1 MHNCRRFTFPRPS
14 RRCRAPALRSSARLV
29 EPGRGGWPLVQVEA
43 VTRHGR
49 LGPTDPSQRAAD
61 RRVTAAIKPRNGR
74 RGWASDVRR
83 ARRSGS
89 PRRPLVRGP
98 HEVIHL
104 GGRRHRPP
112 CQLLTPAR
120 AGAPRPR
127 RRLKTP
133 STPPPRPGS
142 PALDEKAVHRAN
154 AFLADDSDCLR
165 TPTPTTPS
173 VRAPPDC
180 TGYPPEVPR
189 ALQRDRRPHLRRPR
203 RPDGR
208 RPLTSRALLPRL
220 AWNQTWC
227 ELWFT
232 RVVSS
237 S

>member
-1 MHNCRRFTFPRPS
+1 MAATIRQGDGLAPLSWRINLEPTASVLSTGRVTREVALEGPGDQPSSRLPS
-14 RRCRAPALRSSARLV
+14 RRRGRRAPIFEAVDRLPPIIPTLQSCSPSIP
-29 EPGRGGWPLVQVEA
+29 PGRTCA
-43 VTRHGR
+43 RTR
-49 LGPTDPSQRAAD
+49 
-61 RRVTAAIKPRNGR
+61 VR
-74 RGWASDVRR
+74 RG
-83 ARRSGS
+83 
-89 PRRPLVRGP
+89 LVS
-98 HEVIHL
+98 
-104 GGRRHRPP
+104 
-112 CQLLTPAR
+112 

-142 PALDEKAVHRAN
+142 SALDEKAVHRSN

-189 ALQRDRRPHLRRPR
+189 ALQRDRRPHLRRPH

-220 AWNQTWC
+220 SWNQSWC

-237 S
+237 SYGSRGCAHSRR